1 MTKVTKTIFNS
12 PEQLNIVCER
22 INSLLS
28 NHKTKLLAICHSFDK
43 SHSGR
48 LSYEQFRLSNNET
61 FFFLLTISIAILF
74 LLLVIRDRLP
84 KISSEDIFILMKLF
98 EIEGLIDYRA
108 ILDEKLGNGILRY
121 IKSLPVPPLKEI
133 ILEKKSPKQ
142 SFNLPLQINNP
153 K

>member
-1 MTKVTKTIFNS
+1 
-12 PEQLNIVCER
+12 
-22 INSLLS
+22 
-28 NHKTKLLAICHSFDK
+28 
-43 SHSGR
+43 
-48 LSYEQFRLSNNET
+48 
-61 FFFLLTISIAILF
+61 
-74 LLLVIRDRLP
+74 
-84 KISSEDIFILMKLF
+84 MKLF